1 MPRVCPLCVDGNRPL
16 TGLLLLASRT
26 PDDGGGPASEALA
39 PLQGLDRGRGVP
51 QLYTV
56 WVGVHDL
63 FGRMMRRD
71 LLIALLALVAGV
83 GAALLVLGSER
94 ERTPVAVSAAVALLV
109 GWAYIGSGLIARR
122 QRPEN
127 RLGTVMVFI
136 GFAWFATFLADAGSS
151 LVFTVGKALES
162 VYLLGFVYLVLSFP
176 SGRLRGKL
184 DRALIVAAVVL
195 VTLVE
200 VLWLLFADSHSQICS
215 MCPSNALEVSR
226 NDTAATALLQG
237 QRAVG
242 VVLSVFTVA
251 LLVRRWLRAS
261 APERRAGAPVLW
273 AGSAM
278 FAVLAFSVANDIFD
292 HPLGE
297 GPAWTREIV
306 FAAIPIAVLAV
317 LLQQRLA
324 RGAVAGLV
332 VELGEGATLV
342 DLREALGRALGDPS
356 LELAYWV
363 PASARYVDAGGAP
376 VRLPEAGQERAATV
390 VEREGEPI
398 AALIHDP
405 ALAENSELVQSV
417 CAAAALTLENARL
430 QAELRAR
437 LAELQASRAR
447 LVEATDTER
456 RRIERDL
463 HDGTQQRL
471 VSIAM
476 TLGLAESKLAAD
488 RPAVQSVLREARDAL
503 TAALA
508 ELRELTQGIRPAIL
522 VERGLSAALDD
533 LARRAALPV
542 RVDVSVSG
550 RLPEQIEG
558 AAYFVAS
565 EALTNA
571 AKHSHASEVRLSA
584 SEKDGVLA
592 LEVADDGIGGAATGG
607 GSGLRGLA
615 DRVEALGGRLTMS
628 SPPGRGTKLR
638 AEIPCE

>member
-1 MPRVCPLCVDGNRPL
+1 
-16 TGLLLLASRT
+16 
-26 PDDGGGPASEALA
+26 
-39 PLQGLDRGRGVP
+39 
-51 QLYTV
+51 
-56 WVGVHDL
+56 
-63 FGRMMRRD
+63 MRRD
-71 LLIALLALVAGV
+71 LLIALFALAAGV
-83 GAALLVLGSER
+83 GAALLVLGSSR
-94 ERTPVAVSAAVALLV
+94 ERSPAAASAVLALVV

-127 RLGTVMVFI
+127 RLGAVMVFI

-151 LVFTVGKALES
+151 LVFTIGKALES

-176 SGRLRGKL
+176 SGRLRGRL
-184 DRALIVAAVVL
+184 DRALIAAAVAL

-200 VLWLLFADSHSQICS
+200 FVWLLFADSRAQICS
-215 MCPSNALEVSR
+215 ACPENAFEITR
-226 NDTAATALLQG
+226 DDRIAEAILQG
-237 QRAVG
+237 QRTVG
-242 VVLSVFTVA
+242 VVLSLFTGW
-251 LLVRRWLRAS
+251 LLVQRWRQAS
-261 APERRAGAPVLW
+261 APERRAGTPVLW

-278 FAVLAFSVANDIFD
+278 FAALAFSVVNDILD

-306 FAAIPIAVLAV
+306 FASVPVAVLAV
-317 LLQQRLA
+317 LLQRRLA

-332 VELGEGATLV
+332 VELGEGATSV

-363 PASARYVDAGGAP
+363 PASARYVDAGGSP
-376 VRLPEAGQERAATV
+376 VQLPQPGGERAATV

-405 ALAENSELVQSV
+405 ALADDTELVHSV
-417 CAAAALTLENARL
+417 CAAAGLTLENARL

-437 LAELQASRAR
+437 LAELQASRGR
-447 LVEATDTER
+447 LVEATETER

-488 RPAVQSVLREARDAL
+488 RPAVQPVLREARDAL
-503 TAALA
+503 TVALA

-522 VERGLSAALDD
+522 VERGLAAALDD

-542 RVDVSVSG
+542 RLEVSVGG
-550 RLPEQIEG
+550 RLPEQVEG

-565 EALTNA
+565 EALANA
-571 AKHSHASEVRLSA
+571 AKHSHATEIRLSA
-584 SEKDGVLA
+584 ALNNGVLV
-592 LEVADDGIGGAATGG
+592 LEVVDDGIGGAAAGG

-615 DRVEALGGRLTMS
+615 DRVEALGGRLTVS
-628 SPPGRGTKLR
+628 SPPGRGTELR
-638 AEIPCE
+638 AEIPCA